1 MSLKNLVTPIDEFLC
16 ADRSTVIGIHE
27 GGRTKARRKIRRKE
41 SLSEAFFYVAGE
53 PGGTAWK
60 SKPNWYIVAKN
71 DHTVPPDLE
80 RFFAKRMGATTTEAA
95 SSHVVMLAQ
104 PKVVIDVI
112 LKAAKTVQGAKATA

>member
-1 MSLKNLVTPIDEFLC
+1 LFD
-16 ADRSTVIGIHE
+16 A
-27 GGRTKARRKIRRKE
+27 KAG
-41 SLSEAFFYVAGE
+41 A
-53 PGGTAWK
+53 TAWK

-104 PKVVIDVI
+104 PLVVIDVI
-112 LKAAKTVQGAKATA
+112 RKAAKSAQGAKAPA